1 MGTETTRETWRC
13 FVGIP
18 VGSPLRKDLQLA
30 VARWRA
36 RQDAPDLRWSEPDG
50 WHVTLAFLGNTDP
63 SDVPGVV
70 SALHVA
76 ADGVAEFQ
84 VETGG
89 VGAFPRPGAAQ
100 AIWYGMSDPH
110 HQLTDLAA
118 RVQAAVRPSSE
129 PARFRPHLTL
139 ARSRVRRGEPLG
151 SWLATLDAPS
161 GALTVSGLTLF
172 RSHLGRGPARY
183 EVLARL
189 PLSGAGSGRG

>member
-1 MGTETTRETWRC
+1 VGTETTRETWRC

-30 VARWRA
+30 VARWQA
-36 RQDAPDLRWSEPDG
+36 QENAPDLRWTDPDG
-50 WHVTLAFLGNTDP
+50 WHVTLAFLGETDR
-63 SDVPGVV
+63 SEVPGLV
-70 SALHVA
+70 SALRDA
-76 ADGVAEFQ
+76 AQGLSAFEC
-84 VETGG
+84 ETGG

-139 ARSRVRRGEPLG
+139 ARSRVRRGAPLG

>member
-1 MGTETTRETWRC
+1 VGTETTRETWRC

-30 VARWRA
+30 VARWQA
-36 RQDAPDLRWSEPDG
+36 RLDAPDLRWSEPDG
-50 WHVTLAFLGNTDP
+50 WHVTLAFLGNTGP
-63 SDVPGVV
+63 ADVPGLV
-70 SALHVA
+70 SALRDAV
-76 ADGVAEFQ
+76 DGVAAFQ
-84 VETGG
+84 LETGG

-100 AIWYGMSDPH
+100 AIWYGVFDPD

-139 ARSRVRRGEPLG
+139 ARSRVRGGEPLG
-151 SWLATLDAPS
+151 SWLATLDPPS
-161 GALTVSGLTLF
+161 GTLTVSGLTLF

-183 EVLARL
+183 EALATL
-189 PLSGAGSGRG
+189 PLGGAGSDDG

>member
-1 MGTETTRETWRC
+1 
-13 FVGIP
+13 
-18 VGSPLRKDLQLA
+18 
-30 VARWRA
+30 VARWQA
-36 RQDAPDLRWSEPDG
+36 QENGPDLRWTDPDG
-50 WHVTLAFLGNTDP
+50 WHVTLAFLGATDP
-63 SDVPGVV
+63 SDVPALV
-70 SALHVA
+70 SALRGA

-84 VETGG
+84 LETGG

-151 SWLATLDAPS
+151 SWLATLDPPS
-161 GALTVSGLTLF
+161 GTLTVDGLTLF
-172 RSHLGRGPARY
+172 RSHFGRGPARY

-189 PLSGAGSGRG
+189 PLSGAGSERG

>member
-30 VARWRA
+30 VARWQA
-36 RQDAPDLRWSEPDG
+36 QENAPDLRWTDPDG
-50 WHVTLAFLGNTDP
+50 WHVTLAFLGETDR
-63 SDVPGVV
+63 SEVPGLV
-70 SALHVA
+70 SALRVA

-84 VETGG
+84 LETGG

-189 PLSGAGSGRG
+189 PLSSAGSGRG

>member
-1 MGTETTRETWRC
+1 
-13 FVGIP
+13 
-18 VGSPLRKDLQLA
+18 
-30 VARWRA
+30 
-36 RQDAPDLRWSEPDG
+36 
-50 WHVTLAFLGNTDP
+50 
-63 SDVPGVV
+63 
-70 SALHVA
+70 
-76 ADGVAEFQ
+76 
-84 VETGG
+84 
-89 VGAFPRPGAAQ
+89 
-100 AIWYGMSDPH
+100 MSDPH

-139 ARSRVRRGEPLG
+139 ARSRVRRGAPLG

>member
-30 VARWRA
+30 VARWQA
-36 RQDAPDLRWSEPDG
+36 QENAPDLRWTDPDG
-50 WHVTLAFLGNTDP
+50 WHVTLAFLGETDR
-63 SDVPGVV
+63 SEVPGLV
-70 SALHVA
+70 SALRVA

-84 VETGG
+84 LETGG
-89 VGAFPRPGAAQ
+89 VGAFPRTGAAQ

-172 RSHLGRGPARY
+172 RSHLGRGPAQY

>member
-1 MGTETTRETWRC
+1 VGETWRC
-13 FVGIP
+13 FVGVPI
-18 VGSPLRKDLQLA
+18 SARLRTDLQAA

-36 RQDAPDLRWSEPDG
+36 RDNAPDLRWTDPNG
-50 WHVTLAFLGNTDP
+50 WHVTLAFLGATDR
-63 SDVPGVV
+63 SEVPGLV
-70 SALHVA
+70 SALRVA

-84 VETGG
+84 LETGG

-189 PLSGAGSGRG
+189 PLSSAGSGRG

>member
-30 VARWRA
+30 VARWQA
-36 RQDAPDLRWSEPDG
+36 QENAPDLRWTDPDG
-50 WHVTLAFLGNTDP
+50 WHVTLAFLGETDR
-63 SDVPGVV
+63 SEVPGLV
-70 SALHVA
+70 SALRVA

-84 VETGG
+84 LETGG